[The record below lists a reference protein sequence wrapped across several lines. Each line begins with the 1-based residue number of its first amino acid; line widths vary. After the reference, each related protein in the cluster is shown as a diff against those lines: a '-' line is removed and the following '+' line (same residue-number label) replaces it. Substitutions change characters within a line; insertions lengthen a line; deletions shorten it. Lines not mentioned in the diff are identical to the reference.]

1 MRESKKYLACI
12 MVSKY
17 NLKPTYGNEMRSN
30 LIEKEFDTVADAKS
44 FINQFNY
51 EQEHIDSV
59 DLYINPVINDEI
71 DMDVNC
77 Y

>member
-1 MRESKKYLACI
+1 MTESKKYLACI

-30 LIEKEFDTVADAKS
+30 LIEKTFDTVSEAKV
-44 FINQFNY
+44 FINSFNY
-51 EQEHIDSV
+51 NKEHIDSV
-59 DLYINPVINDEI
+59 DLYINPVINGEI
-71 DMDVNC
+71 NMDINF

>member
-17 NLKPTYGNEMRSN
+17 NLKPTNGNEMKSN
-30 LIEKEFDTVADAKS
+30 LIEKEFTTIAEAKS
-44 FINQFNY
+44 FINQFDYNKEY
-51 EQEHIDSV
+51 IDSV
-59 DLYINPVINDEI
+59 DLYINPVINGEI
-71 DMDVNC
+71 NMNVNC

>member
-17 NLKPTYGNEMRSN
+17 NLKPTHGNEMKSN
-30 LIEKEFDTVADAKS
+30 LIEKEFTTIAEAKS
-44 FINQFNY
+44 FINQFDYNKEY
-51 EQEHIDSV
+51 IDSV
-59 DLYINPVINDEI
+59 DLYINPVINGEI
-71 DMDVNC
+71 DMNVNC

>member
-17 NLKPTYGNEMRSN
+17 SLKPTYGNEMRSN
-30 LIEKEFDTVADAKS
+30 LIEKTFDSIKDAKE
-44 FINQFNY
+44 FINSFNY
-51 EQEHIDSV
+51 NQQHIDSV
-59 DLYINPVINDEI
+59 DLYINPVVNG
-71 DMDVNC
+71 DVNIDINF

>member
-71 DMDVNC
+71 EMDVNC

>member
-51 EQEHIDSV
+51 DKEHIDSV
-59 DLYINPVINDEI
+59 DLYINPVINGEI
-71 DMDVNC
+71 DMNVNC